1 MNNNIPEIEELIK
14 NFSKLPGLGPKSA
27 KRIILKLINN
37 KENMIKPLAKLLA
50 NVYKNVTRCNDCGN
64 LKITT
69 QKCICETET
78 NNYDKI
84 CVVENLSDMWVIESA
99 NIYKGHF
106 HILGG
111 TLNSDEK
118 YEKKNLLIDSLI
130 KRVKKNNLKEIEITG
145 LSKKGVS
152 ATLTAT
158 CRRSTIKSKT
168 KSIKRCEQL
177 VVNKSKFSGAGIGS
191 TTFDNG
197 LTFNDTFGYRVEDEV
212 IALGF
217 AEGSRILG
225 IFESNDNTDPD
236 IPSVTVSS
244 QSDSFTGNVIA
255 GEQFIGA
262 ESGAVA
268 RVVTVSSSAK
278 LDFVYENDRR
288 FTIDES
294 FTCNALSGSS
304 PIPTLPAN
312 LFFTADPT

>member
-99 NIYKGHF
+99 NIFKGYF

-118 YEKKNLLIDSLI
+118 YEKKNLLLESLFKI
-130 KRVKKNNLKEIEITG
+130 VIKNNLTEVIIATSATVEGQTTAHYIEDLIKSDKVKISKLGQGLPVGGEIEQLDDGT
-145 LSKKGVS
+145 LVS
-152 ATLTAT
+152 AF
-158 CRRSTIKSKT
+158 R
-168 KSIKRCEQL
+168 
-177 VVNKSKFSGAGIGS
+177 N
-191 TTFDNG
+191 
-197 LTFNDTFGYRVEDEV
+197 RV
-212 IALGF
+212 
-217 AEGSRILG
+217 
-225 IFESNDNTDPD
+225 P
-236 IPSVTVSS
+236 VS
-244 QSDSFTGNVIA
+244 
-255 GEQFIGA
+255 
-262 ESGAVA
+262 
-268 RVVTVSSSAK
+268 
-278 LDFVYENDRR
+278 YE
-288 FTIDES
+288 
-294 FTCNALSGSS
+294 
-304 PIPTLPAN
+304 
-312 LFFTADPT
+312 